1 MGLDMYLYAERYVSG
16 SGYSDPTDKETY
28 NTLLLAV
35 NGDKFATKD
44 MPSGTVRLKVGYWRK
59 ANAIHDYFVRECQNG
74 VDECQETYIER
85 DSLIELRDK
94 CLELIK
100 NKGNN
105 DLASKLL
112 PTAEGFFFGGTEY
125 DDWYWQEIENTYKLL
140 TDLLIDVP
148 ENWEFIYRSSW

>member
-112 PTAEGFFFGGTEY
+112 PTAEGFFFGETEY

>member
-148 ENWEFIYRSSW
+148 ENWGFIYRSSW

>member
-105 DLASKLL
+105 ELASKLL

-148 ENWEFIYRSSW
+148 ENWGFIYRSSW

>member
-44 MPSGTVRLKVGYWRK
+44 IPSATVRLKVGYWRK

-148 ENWEFIYRSSW
+148 ENWGFIYRSSW

>member
-1 MGLDMYLYAERYVSG
+1 MYLYAERYVSG

-148 ENWEFIYRSSW
+148 ENWGFIYRSSW

>member
-1 MGLDMYLYAERYVSG
+1 MYLYAERYVSG

-28 NTLLLAV
+28 NTLLLAI

-44 MPSGTVRLKVGYWRK
+44 IPSATVRLKVGYWRK

-74 VDECQETYIER
+74 VDKCQETYIER
-85 DSLIELRDK
+85 ASLIELRDK
-94 CLELIK
+94 CYELIK

-105 DLASKLL
+105 ELASKLL

-148 ENWEFIYRSSW
+148 ENWGFIYRSSW